1 MLTCAK
7 IAGDLVRP
15 RVCRRSVLVF
25 ARSNFAAAKYNHYLT
40 ASIPI
45 ALGAISLQ

>member
-1 MLTCAK
+1 VRKK

-15 RVCRRSVLVF
+15 RVLKRSVSI

-40 ASIPI
+40 ASTPI
-45 ALGAISLQ
+45 ELGAISLQ